1 MKKALFIK
9 TILLILIIAIMGA
22 CSNKSTSKE
31 ENVNLNVQIDK
42 LTDDEFKE
50 VQVNYLKDPKKD
62 DFRKFSLT
70 FQIDGSSKKRVNIPD
85 FKKVIN
91 TIDNQQRYWFGN
103 SSKKESDNSDIYKSE
118 FIFYS
123 KGITEDTII
132 KAFEEKEVKVI
143 FYKKDKIID
152 EKQYNIGD
160 SLIFE

>member
-1 MKKALFIK
+1 M
-9 TILLILIIAIMGA
+9 
-22 CSNKSTSKE
+22 
-31 ENVNLNVQIDK
+31 
-42 LTDDEFKE
+42 
-50 VQVNYLKDPKKD
+50 NYLKDPKKD

-103 SSKKESDNSDIYKSE
+103 SSEKESDNSDIYKSE

-123 KGITEDTII
+123 KGITKDTII